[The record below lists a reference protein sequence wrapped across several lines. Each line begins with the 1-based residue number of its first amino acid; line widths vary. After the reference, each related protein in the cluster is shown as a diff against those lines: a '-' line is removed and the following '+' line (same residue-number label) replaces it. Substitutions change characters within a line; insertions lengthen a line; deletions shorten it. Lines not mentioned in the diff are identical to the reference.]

1 MAALMVDMKVVLWAL
16 RRADK
21 SVGTMVGLWAFEKA
35 DEKDALRDFY

>member
-1 MAALMVDMKVVLWAL
+1 MVDKLVDMKVVLWAL

-21 SVGTMVGLWAFEKA
+21 SVGTMVGLWAVEKA